1 MPAAAAAAPN
11 VLPSIRFSLNRR
23 TCASV
28 TNRPPRGKQ
37 SVSTPCR
44 PVSGP
49 ANLIVVGRQIQLPL
63 ITRALVVDDEA
74 DARELMRYELET
86 RGAHVSVATTMLEA
100 LDLLGRETFD
110 VLIADLGMPEQDGF
124 ALIRAIR
131 ALPEPRGGRIP
142 AIAVTAYASLRDRD
156 RALTAGYNCH
166 LAKPVDPDALIEAVV
181 AASGLQSK
189 T

>member
-1 MPAAAAAAPN
+1 
-11 VLPSIRFSLNRR
+11 
-23 TCASV
+23 
-28 TNRPPRGKQ
+28 
-37 SVSTPCR
+37 
-44 PVSGP
+44 
-49 ANLIVVGRQIQLPL
+49 
-63 ITRALVVDDEA
+63 
-74 DARELMRYELET
+74 
-86 RGAHVSVATTMLEA
+86 MLEA

-131 ALPEPRGGRIP
+131 ALPEPRGCRIP

-156 RALTAGYNCH
+156 QALTAGYNCH